1 MVKSQSL
8 TKWGNTMG
16 NLHLVT
22 GCSGEAHVA
31 SSDLGSLFE
40 ALIRSGQFV
49 MDAGSK
55 FSASIVS
62 NNQIKVNDGELMMQG
77 RHVKLTPGAYVDLA
91 IENGAQGYLRNDLI
105 VARYTRNAATGIE
118 ECSLAVIKGTPA
130 ASNPADPQYTTGNLN
145 AEGALLHDF
154 PLYRVSIS
162 GLVLERLTALFEPEK
177 SLFASMQD
185 EFIAINSNLHR
196 SVQTVSELR
205 AINTSDT
212 TLFKNGTL
220 IMVQENG
227 LFVFNRSA
235 VGGNGADGNAIIAP
249 ITGGGGW
256 VPTTTTGIAM
266 SSRYVATVDEL
277 DLLLTTTL
285 LQMSDKSV
293 KFMVVDGLNDS
304 APLWGGT
311 GHIVLYKDT
320 NACAT
325 ATMITYRSNNTAKQC
340 TKARFDGIW
349 GGWFTLPYLDAN
361 GKIPLDQLPSSV
373 LPASIE

>member
-1 MVKSQSL
+1 
-8 TKWGNTMG
+8 MG

-22 GCSGEAHVA
+22 GYAGAPHVS
-31 SSDLGSLFE
+31 SSDQGSLYE
-40 ALIRSGQFV
+40 ALIRGGQFV
-49 MDAGSK
+49 LDAGAK

-62 NNQIKVNDGELMMQG
+62 NNQVRVNDGELMMQG
-77 RHVKLTPGAYVDLA
+77 RHVKLTPGAYVDLTVD
-91 IENGAQGYLRNDLI
+91 NGTQGYSRTDLI
-105 VARYTRNAATGIE
+105 VARYTKAADTGIE
-118 ECSLAVIKGTPA
+118 ECSLVVIKGTPA
-130 ASNPADPQYTTGNLN
+130 GSKPSDPEYTTGIIN
-145 AEGALLHDF
+145 AEGALQHDF

-162 GLVLERLTALFEPEK
+162 GLVLEGLTGLFEPQN
-177 SLFASMQD
+177 SLFDYAQA
-185 EFIAINSNLHR
+185 ELKKINSTLHV

-205 AINTSDT
+205 AINTADT

-227 LFVFNRSA
+227 LFVFNRGA
-235 VGGNGADGNAIIAP
+235 IGGNGADGNAIIAP

-256 VPTTTTGIAM
+256 VPATTTDIAM
-266 SSRYVATVDEL
+266 SSRYVATADEL

-340 TKARFDGIW
+340 TKAKFDGIW
-349 GGWFTLPYLDAN
+349 GGWVTLPYLDAN